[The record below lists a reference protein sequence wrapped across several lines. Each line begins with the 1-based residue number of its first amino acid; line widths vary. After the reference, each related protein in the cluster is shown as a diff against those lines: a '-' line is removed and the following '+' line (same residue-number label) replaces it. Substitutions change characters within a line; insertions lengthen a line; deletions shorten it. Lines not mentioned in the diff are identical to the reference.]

1 MQSRRLISVPLA
13 TVCAWQVNV
22 ARAPCAD
29 LINPGNPHRDCM
41 YVCPFDGNFC
51 PGKRYSLI
59 LVLDVLEHMDDP
71 IEALRRALDLDLCRK
86 VL

>member
-1 MQSRRLISVPLA
+1 
-13 TVCAWQVNV
+13 
-22 ARAPCAD
+22 
-29 LINPGNPHRDCM
+29 M